1 MASPPRP
8 RARTPTS
15 PEQGP
20 LTGSTI
26 TGGAGTAG
34 APGSAVPATGVS
46 EGPFLIVG
54 LGNPGPG
61 YAGNRHNVGAMVLDE
76 LAARAGIRLSPG
88 KGARSRALAGE
99 GRLAGR
105 RVVLARPLTYMNESG
120 GPVRGLLDY
129 HHLPV
134 EDLVV
139 IHDELDLPFATVRL
153 KRGGGEG
160 GHNGLRS
167 VSRSTGTRDYLRVR
181 VGIGRPPGRQ
191 DPADFVLKDFSA
203 VERKELGLLIVEA
216 ADATEELLTRGL
228 ETAQNAVHPRT

>member
-1 MASPPRP
+1 MTENTTR
-8 RARTPTS
+8 R
-15 PEQGP
+15 
-20 LTGSTI
+20 
-26 TGGAGTAG
+26 GAGDAG
-34 APGSAVPATGVS
+34 APAAVS
-46 EGPFLIVG
+46 EGPFLVVG
-54 LGNPGPG
+54 LGNPGPS

-76 LAARAGIRLSPG
+76 LADRGGIRLSPG
-88 KGARSRALAGE
+88 KGKRARTLIGE

-105 RVVLARPLTYMNESG
+105 RVVLARPTTYMNESG

-129 HHLPV
+129 HSIPAT
-134 EDLVV
+134 DLVV
-139 IHDELDLPFATVRL
+139 LHDELDIPFASVRL

-167 VSRSTGTRDYLRVR
+167 ISRSTGTKDYLRVR

-203 VERKELGLLIVEA
+203 TERKELDLLVAEA

-228 ETAQNAVHPRT
+228 EGAQNVVHPRT

>member
-1 MASPPRP
+1 MPD
-8 RARTPTS
+8 
-15 PEQGP
+15 
-20 LTGSTI
+20 
-26 TGGAGTAG
+26 GG
-34 APGSAVPATGVS
+34 VP

-129 HHLPV
+129 HHLPA

-139 IHDELDLPFATVRL
+139 VHDELDIPFSAVRL

-167 VSRSTGTRDYLRVR
+167 ISSSIGSKDYLRVR
-181 VGIGRPPGRQ
+181 FGIGRPPGRQ
-191 DPADFVLKDFSA
+191 DPADYVLKRFSGT
-203 VERKELGLLIVEA
+203 EKKELEFAVDMA
-216 ADATEELLTRGL
+216 ADAVEALLVRGL
-228 ETAQNAVHPRT
+228 EAAQNEVHPRT